1 MIKVSYLLDL
11 NQDKFS
17 PICATLKPTLRAF
30 YICPYSVLKSLEL
43 AQASPALLCL
53 DYEQI

>member
-17 PICATLKPTLRAF
+17 PIWYNA
-30 YICPYSVLKSLEL
+30 EL
-43 AQASPALLCL
+43 IIIKRGTYL
-53 DYEQI
+53 